1 MKKQERTALKLKI
14 LLAANLNK
22 ENYKI
27 AVEPCGVEADAVY
40 LPDKFDGYDGLVLCG
55 GNDINPDIYGQE
67 INGSV
72 EIDYERDKAE
82 IAALEYFLKEGK
94 PILGICRGC
103 QLLNAYFGGTLIQDI
118 GEKVPVHR
126 NVEVDRIH
134 GVKTAGDGIMK
145 QLYGQSFT
153 VNSCHHQALDKIAD
167 GFRVTLVSDDGIV
180 EAIEHETLP
189 IFAVQW
195 HPERICLEKKN
206 ADTVDGIKIFE
217 RFVEMCEE
225 QA

>member
-1 MKKQERTALKLKI
+1 MKLKI

-22 ENYKI
+22 DNYKN
-27 AVEPCGVEADAVY
+27 AVEACGAEADAVY
-40 LPDKFDGYDGLVLCG
+40 IPTDFDGYDGLVLCG

-72 EIDYERDKAE
+72 EIDHERDKAE
-82 IAALEYFLKEGK
+82 IAALEYFLKAGK
-94 PILGICRGC
+94 PIMGICRGC
-103 QLLNAYFGGTLIQDI
+103 QLLNAYFGGTLFQDI
-118 GEKVPVHR
+118 GDKVPGHR
-126 NVEVDRIH
+126 NEPVDRIH
-134 GVKTAGDGIMK
+134 GVKSVGDGIMK
-145 QLYGQSFT
+145 QLYGQSFV

-195 HPERICLEKKN
+195 HPERICLDKKN
-206 ADTVDGIKIFE
+206 SDTVDGIKVFE
-217 RFVEMCEE
+217 HFLEMCEE
-225 QA
+225 

>member
-1 MKKQERTALKLKI
+1 MKLKI

-22 ENYKI
+22 DNYKN
-27 AVEPCGVEADAVY
+27 AVEACGAEADAVY
-40 LPDKFDGYDGLVLCG
+40 LPDKFDGYDGLILCG
-55 GNDINPDIYGQE
+55 GSDINPAIYGQE

-72 EIDYERDKAE
+72 KIDYERDKAE

-126 NVEVDRIH
+126 NKPVYRIH
-134 GVKTAGDGIMK
+134 GVKTARDGIMK

-167 GFRVTLVSDDGIV
+167 GFHVTLVSDDGIV
-180 EAIEHETLP
+180 EAI
-189 IFAVQW
+189 
-195 HPERICLEKKN
+195 
-206 ADTVDGIKIFE
+206 
-217 RFVEMCEE
+217 
-225 QA
+225 